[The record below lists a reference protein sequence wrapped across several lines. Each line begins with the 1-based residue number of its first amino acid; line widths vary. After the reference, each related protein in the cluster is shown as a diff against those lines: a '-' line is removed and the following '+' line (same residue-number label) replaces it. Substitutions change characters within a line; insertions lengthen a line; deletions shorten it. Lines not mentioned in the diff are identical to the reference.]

1 MRRCIL
7 VGLALLAGL
16 VAFASPAVAATKNA
30 SATVFAV
37 QVILPGG
44 GGSTVGFAEAPPATG
59 SNLGSFAYPADG
71 SIVSSGP
78 SSGIARTGPGSAS
91 RAEAA
96 VTVDSVALFGG
107 EITAARVALGA
118 SAFASRTSV
127 QGSLQASQVNRL
139 VVHGS
144 SVAGVPNAR
153 VSLGEWGYLVVL
165 EQAVQRGDGRE
176 RGYRGF
182 VTGLHIYLTADHA
195 GLPAGAEILVGYA
208 EAAALAPSEVH
219 EVDPEPAEPT
229 RDPKPIPPGGDS
241 GPPPIVL
248 DPPTGVKPAI
258 TGQGHVFPVYGAAS
272 FSDDFGAPR
281 AITGWHHGNDIF
293 ARHGA
298 PVLAVADGTLF
309 SVGWNEV
316 GGNRLWLRDRQ
327 GNEYYYAHLSAY
339 SPVAA
344 NGANVRAGDVIGF
357 VGVTGDA
364 RGTPP
369 HLHFEVHPPA
379 LLGLGY
385 DGVVNPFQYLSAW
398 YSRRDFDAT
407 PLRPRREP
415 SPAAVLLEG
424 TDISSV
430 SGLDPE
436 GLALAYALPLL
447 LPDIARL
454 VRPIPAPL
462 VGAAPGF
469 A

>member
-1 MRRCIL
+1 M
-7 VGLALLAGL
+7 
-16 VAFASPAVAATKNA
+16 ASPAAAATKDA

-44 GGSTVGFAEAPPATG
+44 AGPTVGFSQAPPAAG
-59 SNLGSFAYPADG
+59 SNTGSFAYPSDG
-71 SIVSSGP
+71 SIFASGSSRGF
-78 SSGIARTGPGSAS
+78 ARTGPGSAA

-96 VTVDSVALFGG
+96 MTVDGIAIFGD

-127 QGSLQASQVNRL
+127 QGSLEASQVSRL

-144 SVAGVPNAR
+144 PIAGVPNAR
-153 VSLGEWGYLVVL
+153 VALGDWGYLVVL
-165 EQAVQRGDGRE
+165 EEGVQRGDGRA

-182 VTGLHIYLTADHA
+182 VTGLHVYLTADHA
-195 GLPAGAEILVGYA
+195 GLPAGAEIVVGYA
-208 EAAALAPSEVH
+208 EAAAVAPPEIP
-219 EVDPEPAEPT
+219 EKEPDPADEPEPAEPP
-229 RDPKPIPPGGDS
+229 RDPKPIPPGGDA

-248 DPPTGVKPAI
+248 DPPIGVNPAI
-258 TGQGHVFPVYGAAS
+258 TGQGYVFPVYGAAS

-298 PVLAVADGTLF
+298 PVLAVADGMLF
-309 SVGWNEV
+309 AVGWNEV

-344 NGANVRAGDVIGF
+344 NRARVRAGDVIGF

-385 DGVVNPFQYLSAW
+385 DGVVNPFRYLSAW
-398 YSRRDFDAT
+398 YSRRDFDAL
-407 PLRPRREP
+407 PARPRREP
-415 SPAAVLLEG
+415 PPAAILLEG

-430 SGLDPE
+430 SGLDPD

-447 LPDIARL
+447 LPAVARL
-454 VRPIPAPL
+454 VRPIPPPL
-462 VGAAPGF
+462 VGSRPGF
-469 A
+469 T